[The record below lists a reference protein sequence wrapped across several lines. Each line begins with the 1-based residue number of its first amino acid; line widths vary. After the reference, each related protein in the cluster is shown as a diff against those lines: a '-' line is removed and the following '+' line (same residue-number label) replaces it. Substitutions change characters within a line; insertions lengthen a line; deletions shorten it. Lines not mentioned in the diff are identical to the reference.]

1 MQKNSFNTLKTGSK
15 KSGKSMS
22 IKPKTNGKAPRPSR
36 TNG

>member
-1 MQKNSFNTLKTGSK
+1 MQKNSFNTLNKGAK

-22 IKPKTNGKAPRPSR
+22 IKPKMKGKAPRPSR

>member
-1 MQKNSFNTLKTGSK
+1 MQKNSFNTLNREAK

-22 IKPKTNGKAPRPSR
+22 IKPKMKGKAPRPSH